1 MIAWYHELSWLNEIL
16 FCYNPRI
23 VENPTIY
30 YPFYNRT
37 IYYRK
42 TSLRNCEKVKNYRM
56 FIFLLTWTNRYG
68 MYQEIVIVLIT
79 EQIIKMCVGSILSQ

>member
-1 MIAWYHELSWLNEIL
+1 MSLPLSSVSAVIEYNIAKYSLL
-16 FCYNPRI
+16 FNS
-23 VENPTIY
+23 IY

>member
-1 MIAWYHELSWLNEIL
+1 
-16 FCYNPRI
+16 
-23 VENPTIY
+23 
-30 YPFYNRT
+30 
-37 IYYRK
+37 
-42 TSLRNCEKVKNYRM
+42 M